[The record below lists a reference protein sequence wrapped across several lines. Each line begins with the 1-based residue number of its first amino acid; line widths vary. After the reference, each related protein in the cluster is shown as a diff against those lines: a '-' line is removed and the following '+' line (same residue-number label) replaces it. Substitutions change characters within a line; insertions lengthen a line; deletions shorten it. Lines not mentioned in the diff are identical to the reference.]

1 MKKPKSFQTK
11 LWLYFV
17 LFTAIIFIVLWLLQ
31 TVFLQSFYNSM
42 LIENTKRA
50 AQQVI
55 AAASSDEPVSA
66 IDALTRENSLLV
78 YITDTEGNVQLI
90 SDEYKST
97 HGKKHGAT
105 ADEGVP
111 PQGENQGEKPR
122 KNYRSLPENY
132 DTFLQNLASSENG
145 ETEYSN
151 SSIYVYGTYVDFTY
165 SDTKSVLYV
174 SVTLNAVGSTVTIIG
189 IQLAIVTAFSLAAGF
204 VLAWFISRRFAKPVS
219 QLSHKASQLGEDGYS
234 ADFQKGFC
242 KELDELSDTLDKT
255 SEKFKQS
262 KTFQNEL
269 LANVSHDLRTPL
281 TMIKGYA
288 EEVDEYSW
296 QDETQR
302 HADIAVILR
311 EADRLTEL
319 VNEILAY
326 SELRSQEGAQGFS
339 TVDFSAIA
347 NKVADTFES
356 LYRRD
361 GYILERETENRLYVS
376 GNASQLERM
385 VFNLMDNAIRHTGE
399 SKRVSVSLRDENGR
413 AVLRITDYGKGIPA
427 DQLDSIWERYVTA
440 RQRDGKGASD
450 LGLAIVRQI
459 VLLHQ
464 GDCTVTS
471 SENVGST
478 FIIKLPIHFPER

>member
-242 KELDELSDTLDKT
+242 K
-255 SEKFKQS
+255 Q
-262 KTFQNEL
+262 
-269 LANVSHDLRTPL
+269 
-281 TMIKGYA
+281 
-288 EEVDEYSW
+288 
-296 QDETQR
+296 
-302 HADIAVILR
+302 
-311 EADRLTEL
+311 
-319 VNEILAY
+319 
-326 SELRSQEGAQGFS
+326 
-339 TVDFSAIA
+339 
-347 NKVADTFES
+347 
-356 LYRRD
+356 
-361 GYILERETENRLYVS
+361 
-376 GNASQLERM
+376 
-385 VFNLMDNAIRHTGE
+385 
-399 SKRVSVSLRDENGR
+399 
-413 AVLRITDYGKGIPA
+413 
-427 DQLDSIWERYVTA
+427 
-440 RQRDGKGASD
+440 
-450 LGLAIVRQI
+450 
-459 VLLHQ
+459 
-464 GDCTVTS
+464 
-471 SENVGST
+471 
-478 FIIKLPIHFPER
+478 

>member
-385 VFNLMDNAIRHTGE
+385 VFNLMD
-399 SKRVSVSLRDENGR
+399 K
-413 AVLRITDYGKGIPA
+413 
-427 DQLDSIWERYVTA
+427 ERYVTA
-440 RQRDGKGASD
+440 RQRDGKGASG
-450 LGLAIVRQI
+450 LGMAIVRQI

>member
-1 MKKPKSFQTK
+1 
-11 LWLYFV
+11 
-17 LFTAIIFIVLWLLQ
+17 
-31 TVFLQSFYNSM
+31 
-42 LIENTKRA
+42 
-50 AQQVI
+50 
-55 AAASSDEPVSA
+55 
-66 IDALTRENSLLV
+66 
-78 YITDTEGNVQLI
+78 
-90 SDEYKST
+90 
-97 HGKKHGAT
+97 
-105 ADEGVP
+105 
-111 PQGENQGEKPR
+111 
-122 KNYRSLPENY
+122 
-132 DTFLQNLASSENG
+132 
-145 ETEYSN
+145 
-151 SSIYVYGTYVDFTY
+151 
-165 SDTKSVLYV
+165 
-174 SVTLNAVGSTVTIIG
+174 
-189 IQLAIVTAFSLAAGF
+189 
-204 VLAWFISRRFAKPVS
+204 
-219 QLSHKASQLGEDGYS
+219 
-234 ADFQKGFC
+234 
-242 KELDELSDTLDKT
+242 
-255 SEKFKQS
+255 
-262 KTFQNEL
+262 
-269 LANVSHDLRTPL
+269 
-281 TMIKGYA
+281 MIKGYA

-440 RQRDGKGASD
+440 RQRDGKGASG

>member
-31 TVFLQSFYNSM
+31 TVFLQGFYNSM
-42 LIENTKRA
+42 LIDNTRRA
-50 AQQVI
+50 AQQVK
-55 AAASSDEPVSA
+55 AAASSDDPVAA

-97 HGKKHGAT
+97 HGRKHAAS

-111 PQGENQGEKPR
+111 PQGENQGEKPH
-122 KNYRSLPENY
+122 KNYRSLPESY
-132 DTFLQNLASSENG
+132 DTFLKDLAASETG
-145 ETEYSN
+145 ETEFSN
-151 SSIYVYGTYVDFTY
+151 DSIYVWGTYVDYTN
-165 SDTKSVLYV
+165 SDDRSVLYV
-174 SVTLNAVGSTVTIIG
+174 SVTLDAVGSTVTIIS
-189 IQLAIVTAFSLAAGF
+189 IQLAIVTEFSLAAGF
-204 VLAWFISRRFAKPVS
+204 VLAWFLARRFAKPVS
-219 QLSHKASQLGEDGYS
+219 QLSRKADHLGEDGYS
-234 ADFQKGFC
+234 ADFDKGFC
-242 KELDELSDTLDKT
+242 KELDGLSDTLDRT
-255 SEKFKQS
+255 SDKIRQT

-296 QDETQR
+296 QDEAQR

-326 SELRSQEGAQGFS
+326 SELRAQDGAEGFS
-339 TVDFSAIA
+339 QVDFSALM
-347 NKVADTFES
+347 NRVTDTFAL
-356 LYRRD
+356 LYSRD
-361 GYILERETENRLYVS
+361 GYAIERVAESGLTVS
-376 GNASQLERM
+376 GNVSQLERM
-385 VFNLMDNAIRHTGE
+385 MFNLMDNAIRHTGV
-399 SKRVSVSLRDENGR
+399 SKRVSLSLRDENGW
-413 AVLRITDYGKGIPA
+413 AVLHITDFGRGIPA
-427 DQLDSIWERYVTA
+427 EQLDSIWERYVTA
-440 RQRDGKGASD
+440 RQRDGKGASG

-464 GDCTVTS
+464 SECAVTS
-471 SENVGST
+471 KEHVGST
-478 FIIKLPIHFPER
+478 FIIKLPIQYLKR

>member
-255 SEKFKQS
+255 SEKFKQ
-262 KTFQNEL
+262 
-269 LANVSHDLRTPL
+269 
-281 TMIKGYA
+281 
-288 EEVDEYSW
+288 
-296 QDETQR
+296 DETQR

-440 RQRDGKGASD
+440 RQRDGKGASG

>member
-111 PQGENQGEKPR
+111 PQGENQGEKPH

-440 RQRDGKGASD
+440 RQRDGKGASG

-464 GDCTVTS
+464 GDYTVTS